1 MVADARSL
9 LWSGLAVN
17 TRNTYSTGTRSY
29 LNFISRFPFALD
41 SPLPATD
48 TAVCMWLTHLHR
60 SGLKFTS
67 IRVYMFGLKSHHT
80 DLDIQCSFPHSQ
92 LVARLYR
99 GIKRVQGSA
108 ENVTPRFAVTFDVLR
123 ELDRRVLLTRAYAH
137 DSFSRLLR
145 AVMWV
150 AAAGLFRVGEVV
162 VDRAN
167 AQANAI
173 DRLVCVRDLR
183 VLQLKPLVVAIHLRA
198 SKTDVFRHE
207 VDVKVCNS
215 TAVQALFTYLQH
227 RPTPITP
234 DSPLFATDDGRPLTR
249 KHLLSSV
256 TALFAMA
263 QIDTSG
269 HAGVSFRR
277 GGATSL
283 AAAGVPDHLVK
294 LLGRWLGWSYTRYI
308 ETSIQ
313 TLVDITGS
321 L

>member
-1 MVADARSL
+1 MLTTPSC
-9 LWSGLAVN
+9 
-17 TRNTYSTGTRSY
+17 
-29 LNFISRFPFALD
+29 
-41 SPLPATD
+41 
-48 TAVCMWLTHLHR
+48 VC
-60 SGLKFTS
+60 
-67 IRVYMFGLKSHHT
+67 
-80 DLDIQCSFPHSQ
+80 C
-92 LVARLYR
+92 
-99 GIKRVQGSA
+99 
-108 ENVTPRFAVTFDVLR
+108 VLR
-123 ELDRRVLLTRAYAH
+123 
-137 DSFSRLLR
+137 
-145 AVMWV
+145 WV

-198 SKTDVFRHE
+198 SKTDVFRHG

-234 DSPLFATDDGRPLTR
+234 DSPLFATDDCRPLTR

-256 TALFAMA
+256 TALLAMA

-294 LLGRWLGWSYTRYI
+294 LLVHPNSRRHHRQPLNTALHSLPCLLTHVLSLRATMGCHVCRDRTDGRTRPPVLRPNFPAHHDSCM
-308 ETSIQ
+308 TTAL
-313 TLVDITGS
+313 TLSRPAFTVRSRGYRRACDS
-321 L
+321 DSCAAQRE